1 MKFVNG
7 VLSFAAL
14 NGLLV
19 AGILFKLGY
28 EGIAMVPLV
37 ISLLS
42 FAVLAYLYVC
52 KMYLLASLKK
62 RGKNYSEQVSQ

>member
-7 VLSFAAL
+7 VLAFAAL
-14 NGLLV
+14 NGLLA

-28 EGIAMVPLV
+28 EKTSMIPLA

-42 FAVLAYLYVC
+42 FVVLAYLYVC
-52 KMYLLASLKK
+52 KIYLLASLKK
-62 RGKNYSEQVSQ
+62 RGKNYSK